1 MKYIDLKEI
10 YENIMAAPYRNYDG
24 NNVTLNEILEEEN
37 LTEDYKKDKIYFTV
51 HCQYFF
57 VLASEGKTESEIEEW
72 INQISNE
79 VYETY
84 QKELKNKKRL

>member
-1 MKYIDLKEI
+1 MKYIDIKEI
-10 YENIMAAPYRNYDG
+10 YENVMAAPYRNYDG
-24 NNVTLNEILEEEN
+24 NNVTLKENLEENN
-37 LTEDYKKDKIYFTV
+37 LTEDEKKDKINFTV

-79 VYETY
+79 VYAKY
-84 QKELKNKKRL
+84 QKEYKA